1 MSKTTERKSLFFQ
14 GIDYSL
20 CKHENTTKRTFCKLL
35 QMMHTEEAL
44 IISVRIFKANL
55 TTLITKEPQKEYIEW
70 MVLPAQILPAT
81 VDEEHLLKFNNQGYN
96 LQPGAWNEM
105 FKRFSAF

>member
-1 MSKTTERKSLFFQ
+1 M
-14 GIDYSL
+14 
-20 CKHENTTKRTFCKLL
+20 CKHEKNFL
-35 QMMHTEEAL
+35 QAVKMMHTEEAL
-44 IISVRIFKANL
+44 IISVRILMANL
-55 TTLITKEPQKEYIEW
+55 TTLITKEPQKEYIVW

-81 VDEEHLLKFNNQGYN
+81 VDEEYLLKFNNQGYN

>member
-1 MSKTTERKSLFFQ
+1 
-14 GIDYSL
+14 
-20 CKHENTTKRTFCKLL
+20 
-35 QMMHTEEAL
+35 MMHTEEAV

-55 TTLITKEPQKEYIEW
+55 TTLITKEPEKEYIVW